1 MRRVAG
7 SILVF
12 LCFMAGSAFAATD
25 MFDVAYRKVIAPS
38 DSGAGTAHLL
48 VTVRNKSGSDAKDV
62 VAFILEQNNVTE
74 ERVLIGNLS
83 RDQRV
88 EVMHPVGMPAE
99 DASESMDA
107 STVWSIEF
115 TDASDARR
123 TVQVQG
129 ARVQ

>member
-1 MRRVAG
+1 
-7 SILVF
+7 
-12 LCFMAGSAFAATD
+12 

-38 DSGAGTAHLL
+38 ESGPGSAHLL

-74 ERVLIGNLS
+74 EHVLIGNLS

-99 DASESMDA
+99 GASEVMDESA
-107 STVWSIEF
+107 VWSIEY
-115 TDASDARR
+115 SDDSGARR
-123 TVQVQG
+123 TVLVQG
-129 ARVQ
+129 TRVQ